1 MVPRDPARVGLAHPV
16 AKDSFLEERR
26 VLEQVVQM
34 VDLDAGEIVVDWAV
48 DWDSDT

>member
-1 MVPRDPARVGLAHPV
+1 MLVLRGEG
-16 AKDSFLEERR
+16 EERLIPF